1 MKLTNKKLN
10 KLILEDKRDNVIDEI
25 VSIMEKQQIERQRID
40 YVINTLEELH
50 DEVDHNEDPKLRKL
64 LNVVMVL
71 ADIVIDAKK

>member
-50 DEVDHNEDPKLRKL
+50 DEVDCNEDPKLRKL

>member
-10 KLILEDKRDNVIDEI
+10 KLILQDKRDSVIDEI

-40 YVINTLEELH
+40 FVINTLEELH
-50 DEVDHNEDPKLRKL
+50 DEVDHTEDPKLRKL
-64 LNVVMVL
+64 LNAVMVL

>member
-10 KLILEDKRDNVIDEI
+10 KLILQDKRDNVIDEI

-40 YVINTLEELH
+40 FVINTLEELH

>member
-10 KLILEDKRDNVIDEI
+10 KLILQDKRDNVIDEI

-40 YVINTLEELH
+40 FVINTLEELH

-64 LNVVMVL
+64 LNAVMVL

>member
-10 KLILEDKRDNVIDEI
+10 KLILQDKRDSVIDEI

-40 YVINTLEELH
+40 FVINTLEELH

-64 LNVVMVL
+64 LNAVMVL

>member
-10 KLILEDKRDNVIDEI
+10 KLILQDKRDSVIDEI

-40 YVINTLEELH
+40 FVINTLEELH

-64 LNVVMVL
+64 LNAVMVL
-71 ADIVIDAKK
+71 ADIVIDGKK